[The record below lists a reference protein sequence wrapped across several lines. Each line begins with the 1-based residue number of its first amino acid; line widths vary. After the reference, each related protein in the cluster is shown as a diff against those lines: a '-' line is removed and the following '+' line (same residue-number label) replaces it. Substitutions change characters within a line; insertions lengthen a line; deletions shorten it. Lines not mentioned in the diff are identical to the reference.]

1 MIMKALKLRSF
12 NFLFVFATL
21 TLISFNASCSSNLK
35 TSEKGKTDIS
45 IFKTAEDL
53 VTSARDKTDPSDLF
67 NKLAIIPQ
75 ETLFAT
81 LDTDEK
87 KKAFWMNVYNGA
99 VQHILMKNPEL
110 FNDRD
115 KFFGEKRFK
124 VAGEKLSFDKIEHG
138 FIRGSKLKLSLGLVK
153 DPFVGKYERNVRVE
167 ETDGRIH
174 FALNCGAKSC
184 PYIAV
189 FDYKKT
195 NEQLEKSAMQYLK
208 KVTVVEGNTVK
219 VTSLMSWFRG
229 DFGSKSDIEKLLK
242 RLDIISKDVTI
253 ENLEYLDYDWT
264 LELGNYKTL

>member
-1 MIMKALKLRSF
+1 MQTLKLNPF
-12 NFLFVFATL
+12 NYLFIIFAVAL
-21 TLISFNASCSSNLK
+21 VGFQASCSSNTK
-35 TSEKGKTDIS
+35 ISNSGKADLS
-45 IFKTAEDL
+45 IFKVAEDL
-53 VTSARDKTDPSDLF
+53 VISAKEKTDPSELF
-67 NKLAIIPQ
+67 NSLAIIPQ

-110 FNDRD
+110 FDDRS

-124 VAGEKLSFDKIEHG
+124 VADEELSFDKIEHG
-138 FIRGSKLKLSLGLVK
+138 FIRGSMLKLSLGLVK
-153 DPFVGKYERNVRVE
+153 DPFVGRFERNVRVD

-189 FDYKKT
+189 FDYRKT

-208 KVTVVEGNTVK
+208 QTTKVEGNTVK
-219 VTSLMSWFRG
+219 VTSLMNWFRG
-229 DFGSKSDIEKLLK
+229 DFGSKNDIEKFLK
-242 RLDIISKDVTI
+242 RLDVISKDVTI
-253 ENLEYLDYDWT
+253 DDLEYLDYDWT